1 MTYGVIAVK
10 GVAVYAANDGWSNIL
25 GVGDTEYVERLSFQR
40 QHSPIFI
47 SGGFAECARQ
57 YRPTPV
63 QRSQAVSVV
72 VRLSHNHH

>member
-47 SGGFAECARQ
+47 SGGFAEKPPDLCSEKSGGVCRC
-57 YRPTPV
+57 
-63 QRSQAVSVV
+63 
-72 VRLSHNHH
+72 

>member
-10 GVAVYAANDGWSNIL
+10 GVAVYAANDGRSNIL
-25 GVGDTEYVERLSFQR
+25 GVRDTEYVERLSFQR

-57 YRPTPV
+57 NRPTSV

-72 VRLSHNHH
+72 VRLSHNYH